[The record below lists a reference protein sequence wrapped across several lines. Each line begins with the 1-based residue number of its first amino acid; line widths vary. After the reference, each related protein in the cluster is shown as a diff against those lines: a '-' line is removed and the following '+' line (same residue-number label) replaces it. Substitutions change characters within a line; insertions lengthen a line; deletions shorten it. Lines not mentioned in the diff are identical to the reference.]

1 MRGLPSP
8 GKALQTRR
16 KRANSLFRA
25 SFFASR
31 ENHWPMPLRPLPRY
45 FGWLTPAIVVLALAL
60 GFGAFR
66 FSENR
71 GVDALTER
79 GRQRL
84 DLYEASLEREIDKY
98 AFFPAT
104 LGLER
109 DVIELISKGGAARV
123 AAVNRYLEQ
132 LSQRAGSLSIYVLDA
147 EGHVIATSNW
157 NKPDSFLGENL
168 SYRPYFRDAIDGRNG
183 RFFGVGTTKGE
194 PGYYLSSPLLIDGK
208 PQGVA
213 VVKINLE
220 QLEQSWTTVEAP
232 VFVADENGVV
242 ILSSVPSWKFT
253 AVRPLD
259 DAARGELARSL
270 HYNARPLPPLGLNVE
285 RVLGRRRAELVEL
298 KPRPSETAQVF
309 PVSGRFVAQSE
320 PLSGNGWTLT
330 VLSPYSDVA
339 AMAWMYAALAA
350 VGGAFLAI
358 LVIAL
363 NQRRSRIQD
372 RLKAREALQ
381 RAHDDLERKVDER
394 TRTLKAAQDE
404 LIHAGKLAVIG
415 QMSAGLAHEL
425 NQPLAALQTLSDNTV
440 KLLERGLMGEATSNL
455 TLIGELV
462 AHMGS
467 LTSQLKSFARR
478 STGKLRP
485 VPINRVMENALL
497 ILDRRMTRG
506 GVKPDVTIEPAGVA
520 VMADANRLEQILVN
534 LVANALD
541 ALDGVDAPRLRLSAA
556 KAGDRVQI
564 VVSDNGPGL
573 SADVRAHLFEPF
585 FTTKES
591 GGGLGLG
598 LAISAGIA
606 RELGGSLA
614 ADESRESGATFVL
627 DLAQAE

>member
-1 MRGLPSP
+1 MS
-8 GKALQTRR
+8 
-16 KRANSLFRA
+16 
-25 SFFASR
+25 
-31 ENHWPMPLRPLPRY
+31 LRPIPRS
-45 FGWLTPAIVVLALAL
+45 FGWLMPAVVALALAL
-60 GFGAFR
+60 GFGVFR

-71 GVDALTER
+71 GVDALIER

-84 DLYEASLEREIDKY
+84 DLYDASLEREIDKY

-109 DVIELISKGGAARV
+109 DVIELISQGGPARV
-123 AAVNRYLEQ
+123 AAVNQYLEQ

-147 EGHVIATSNW
+147 KGYVIATSNW

-183 RFFGVGTTKGE
+183 RFFGVGTTRGE
-194 PGYYLSSPLLIDGK
+194 PGYYLSSPLLVDGK

-213 VVKINLE
+213 VVKVSLE
-220 QLEQSWTTVEAP
+220 QLEQSWSTVEAP
-232 VFVADENGVV
+232 VFVTDENGIV
-242 ILSSVPSWKFT
+242 ILASVPSWKFT

-259 DAARGELARSL
+259 DAVRSELARSL
-270 HYNARPLPPLGLNVE
+270 HYNARPLPPLGLIVE
-285 RVLGRRRAELVEL
+285 QTLGSGHAELVEL
-298 KPRPSETAQVF
+298 KPRQGEAAQVF
-309 PVSGRFVAQSE
+309 PVSGRFVAQSA
-320 PLSGNGWTLT
+320 PLQGNGWTLT
-330 VLSPYSDVA
+330 VLSPYGDVA
-339 AMAWMYAALAA
+339 AMAWMHAALAA
-350 VGGAFLAI
+350 VGGAFLAV

-363 NQRRSRIQD
+363 NQRRSRIRD

-394 TRTLKAAQDE
+394 TRTLKAAQEE

-425 NQPLAALQTLSDNTV
+425 NQPLAALQTLSDNTI
-440 KLLERGLMGEATSNL
+440 KLLERGRMGEATSNL
-455 TLIGELV
+455 AIIGELV

-467 LTSQLKSFARR
+467 LTTQLKSFARR

-485 VPINRVMENALL
+485 VPIDRVIENALL
-497 ILDRRMTRG
+497 ILDPRLTRG
-506 GVKPDVTIEPAGVA
+506 AVKPDIRIDSTGV
-520 VMADANRLEQILVN
+520 VVVADANRLEQILVN

-556 KAGDRVQI
+556 NAGDRARI
-564 VVSDNGPGL
+564 IVSDNGPGL

-606 RELGGSLA
+606 REVGGSLT
-614 ADESRESGATFVL
+614 ADESREGGATFVL
-627 DLAQAE
+627 DLARAELEEA